1 MCQLFKRIFKCR
13 IHRMGVDAIELLADV
28 IVAWNALHA
37 KQRLTGATI
46 VGSMN
51 LSLTVEK

>member
-1 MCQLFKRIFKCR
+1 
-13 IHRMGVDAIELLADV
+13 MGVNAIELLADV

-51 LSLTVEK
+51 LSLMIEKLK